1 MLHKFSIWIVKKHC
15 INIESVHKFSLS
27 ACSPIGKGGWR
38 GILRRDTNMDNLKL
52 YLQYQK
58 EIKPSIHVS
67 FAYKVGFLRLFKA

>member
-1 MLHKFSIWIVKKHC
+1 MLPLWQ
-15 INIESVHKFSLS
+15 
-27 ACSPIGKGGWR
+27 R
-38 GILRRDTNMDNLKL
+38 GMEGDFKEGYKQDNLKL